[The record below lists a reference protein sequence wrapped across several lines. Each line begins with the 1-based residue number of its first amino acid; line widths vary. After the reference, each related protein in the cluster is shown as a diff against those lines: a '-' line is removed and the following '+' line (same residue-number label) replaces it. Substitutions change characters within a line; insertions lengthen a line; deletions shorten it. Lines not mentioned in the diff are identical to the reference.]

1 MSESRRCI
9 AAESTSAARI
19 LRRNSANEASSIP
32 RGTSHMRPS
41 FSPQSKPQLYV
52 LADAI
57 AGSFRESRQ
66 TRKKGDTL
74 VGLRLARAVTKR
86 DVTDRRT
93 LVVDFSGKAPNHI

>member
-57 AGSFRESRQ
+57 AASFRESRQ
-66 TRKKGDTL
+66 TRKKGGYPCGTETC
-74 VGLRLARAVTKR
+74 ASSNKE